1 MEFSA
6 FAVASKSGSASQ
18 TETSLG
24 SMKTR
29 DVAAA
34 RMVVE
39 MRVDAIE
46 EGLTLA
52 FETVMPHPDAAR
64 AFEAIATGKW

>member
-1 MEFSA
+1 
-6 FAVASKSGSASQ
+6 
-18 TETSLG
+18 
-24 SMKTR
+24 MKTR